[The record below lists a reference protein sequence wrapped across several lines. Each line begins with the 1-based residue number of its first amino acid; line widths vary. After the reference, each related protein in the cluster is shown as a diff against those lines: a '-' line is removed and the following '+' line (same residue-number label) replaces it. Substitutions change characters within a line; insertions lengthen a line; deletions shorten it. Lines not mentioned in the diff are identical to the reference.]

1 MLQVVTQQNE
11 GVRIEGRLATWY
23 SQSSKGVDL
32 AVILNGE
39 KEEAKTGTDILDR
52 VIGSQ
57 AFASSP
63 SLRTLLI
70 YLWEH
75 RDNSIS
81 EYAIATE
88 ALGRQ
93 SSFDAKIDAT
103 VRVQISRLR
112 QRLDKF
118 YLEEGRCCPDRLS
131 IPLGTHQLKLAKVI
145 QNVAAEPPV
154 PDRVFV
160 AKTTKKNFGR
170 PYLLTLVACLA
181 VACVVEGVWLHRAR
195 QPQPSESAPL
205 LNWFWKSF
213 LSNGLPTRVIL
224 PTPTFLSFRAP
235 GHAGH
240 TFMFRDTEVNDFETA
255 TALPVFRQLSRNF
268 GTPSLAENYTVTSD
282 TFASIH
288 LVRYLDSFGIHS
300 VVASS
305 VDAPLEALNR
315 ENEIAIGTWGTLAS
329 LQVYLDRITL
339 KLVEHELVV
348 RDVRPGST
356 INQEYRSLTE
366 SPDRAIWPG
375 VIAVLPGESNR
386 GRLLIVASR
395 TTEGLV
401 SFLTTTESL
410 DELEKLW
417 TKQGRP
423 KYFEMVVNSEVAGR
437 GIVRTWPVTLR
448 RYAGLS
454 K

>member
-1 MLQVVTQQNE
+1 M
-11 GVRIEGRLATWY
+11 
-23 SQSSKGVDL
+23 
-32 AVILNGE
+32 ILNGE
-39 KEEAKTGTDILDR
+39 QEQAKTRTDILAPL
-52 VIGSQ
+52 ISSQ
-57 AFASSP
+57 TFASSP
-63 SLRTLLI
+63 ALRALLL

-75 RDNSIS
+75 RGDPIS

-93 SSFDAKIDAT
+93 PSFDAKIDAT

-118 YLEEGRCCPDRLS
+118 YLEEGRSCPDRFS
-131 IPLGTHQLKLAKVI
+131 IPLGTHQLKLERI
-145 QNVAAEPPV
+145 SQDIAAEPAV
-154 PDRVFV
+154 PDRIFV
-160 AKTTKKNFGR
+160 SEAVQKNGAK
-170 PYLLTLVACLA
+170 PYLLALIVCLA
-181 VACVVEGVWLHRAR
+181 IACAAEGVWLHRAR
-195 QPQPSESAPL
+195 QGQQSENTPS

-224 PTPTFLSFRAP
+224 PTPTFLSFQVP
-235 GHAGH
+235 GHVGH
-240 TFMFRDTEVNDFETA
+240 ALMFRDTEVNDFETA
-255 TALPVFRQLSRNF
+255 TALPVFRQLSSSI

-288 LVRYLDSFGIHS
+288 LVRYLDSFDVHS

-339 KLVEHELVV
+339 KLVEHETVV
-348 RDVRPGST
+348 RDVQPGS
-356 INQEYRSLTE
+356 NNREYRSVAE
-366 SPDRAIWPG
+366 SSNRAIWPG
-375 VIAVLPGESNR
+375 VIAVLPGDSGR

-395 TTEGLV
+395 TTAGLV

-410 DELEKLW
+410 HELEKLW

-423 KYFEMVVNSEVAGR
+423 KCFEMVVNSEVAGR
-437 GIVRTWPVTLR
+437 EIVRTWPVTLR
-448 RYAGLS
+448 PYGGAG

>member
-1 MLQVVTQQNE
+1 M
-11 GVRIEGRLATWY
+11 
-23 SQSSKGVDL
+23 
-32 AVILNGE
+32 ILNGE
-39 KEEAKTGTDILDR
+39 QEEAKTRADILTPA
-52 VIGSQ
+52 ISSQ
-57 AFASSP
+57 TFASSP
-63 SLRTLLI
+63 ALRALLV
-70 YLWEH
+70 YLWQH
-75 RDNSIS
+75 RDEPIS

-93 SSFDAKIDAT
+93 PSFDAKIDAT

-118 YLEEGRCCPDRLS
+118 YLEEGRCCPDRFS
-131 IPLGTHQLKLAKVI
+131 IPLGTHQLKLERI
-145 QNVAAEPPV
+145 NQDIAAEPPV
-154 PDRVFV
+154 PDRTFV
-160 AKTTKKNFGR
+160 SEAIKRKGAG
-170 PYLLTLVACLA
+170 PPLLALVACLA
-181 VACVVEGVWLHRAR
+181 IACVVEGVWLHRAR
-195 QPQPSESAPL
+195 PLQPSESPPSL
-205 LNWFWKSF
+205 IWFWKSF

-224 PTPTFLSFRAP
+224 PTPTFLSFKAP

-240 TFMFRDTEVNDFETA
+240 SFMFRDTEVNDFETA
-255 TALPVFRQLSRNF
+255 TALPVFRQLSRSF
-268 GTPSLAENYTVTSD
+268 GTASLAENYTVTSD

-288 LVRYLDSFGIHS
+288 LVRYLDSFNIHS

-339 KLVEHELVV
+339 KLVEHETVV

-356 INQEYRSLTE
+356 RRQEYASVTE

-375 VIAVLPGESNR
+375 VIAVLPGDSSR

-395 TTEGLV
+395 STAGLV

-410 DELEKLW
+410 HDLEKLW
-417 TKQGRP
+417 RQQGRP
-423 KYFEMVVNSEVAGR
+423 KYFETVVNSEVAGR

-448 RYAGLS
+448 PYGGAG